1 VPGRTSDRHAGP
13 GGLTRARNLPACLA
27 LLFLGGPAFS
37 QAPRSAPGYVPG
49 RVIVKFRRLASGVT
63 GKVSTTQFA
72 RLPGELGGLL
82 SRYGV
87 ISLKKI
93 FSDVSDHSVV
103 RYSSLLKRDVFVPDL
118 YDWSVLEA
126 PPSIDVEQFAESLK
140 SEPLIEYAGPD
151 YLSRVLETTPNDPDF
166 SQQWHLKNT
175 GQTGGTAGA
184 DVKATFAWDRTTGSS
199 AIKIAILDT
208 GVSKTHADLAAN
220 RIAGYDYIDDDAD
233 PDDTE
238 GHGTHVAGIIAA
250 EGDNGASTTGLMWR
264 AAVMP
269 VRVCGGAGCPDSA
282 IAGGLQYAADNG
294 AKVINMS
301 LGGTTDDPA
310 VKAAVDYAVGLGAL
324 VVAAAGNDG
333 NETPFYPAAYSDVIA
348 VCATDYKDQLAS
360 FSNRGNW
367 VTLCAP
373 GKDILSTAKGG
384 GTALMSGTS
393 MACPMVAGAAGLIL
407 SRSPSALASSVRDLL
422 TAGADNINAQNPTL
436 VGKLGAGRL
445 NVLKSASNAPDVVV
459 FSDNPNDRFVQNGYA
474 LNAFSVQISSDFAP
488 PQVRIF
494 LTDQFNRELGAGN
507 TVSFTVTGQVN
518 VAGGVQLGNISINYP
533 LASQV
538 KLRITLD
545 DTVFVTTRDLVVWD
559 FRELNVIPAGGE
571 AAVWNGVFDPTQ
583 AGKATVRLTLKN
595 AGRVKIQVF
604 TTDATLVKTVAD
616 EDAGVGVRTWSW
628 TGRSERGET
637 LASGLYLIRI
647 RAPGIN
653 ETKKAILV
661 K

>member
-1 VPGRTSDRHAGP
+1 M
-13 GGLTRARNLPACLA
+13 
-27 LLFLGGPAFS
+27 LLSLGGPAFS
-37 QAPRSAPGYVPG
+37 QSSRTASGYVPG

-63 GKVSTTQFA
+63 GKVSAAQFA

-82 SRYGV
+82 SRHGV
-87 ISLKKI
+87 VSLKKI
-93 FSDVSDHSVV
+93 FPDVSDHSVV
-103 RYSSLLKRDVFVPDL
+103 RYSALLKRDVAVPDL
-118 YDWSVLEA
+118 YGWSVLET
-126 PPSIDVEQFAESLK
+126 PPAIGVKPFAESLK
-140 SEPLIEYAGPD
+140 SEPLVEYAGPD
-151 YLSRVLETTPNDPDF
+151 YLSRLLETTPNDPSF

-184 DVKATFAWDRTTGSS
+184 DVKATFAWDRTTGLS

-208 GVSKTHADLAAN
+208 GVSKTHPDLLAS
-220 RIAGYDYIDDDAD
+220 RIAGYDYIDDDGD

-269 VRVCGGAGCPDSA
+269 VRVCGGSGCPDSA
-282 IAGGLQYAADNG
+282 IASGLHYAADNG

-301 LGGTTDDPA
+301 LGGTTDDP
-310 VKAAVDYAVGLGAL
+310 VIKAAVDYAVGLGAL

-333 NETPFYPAAYSDVIA
+333 NETPFYPAAYSNVIS
-348 VCATDYKDQLAS
+348 VCATDDQDQLAS

-373 GKDILSTAKGG
+373 GEDILSTAMGG
-384 GTALMSGTS
+384 GTTLMSGTS

-407 SRSPSALASSVRDLL
+407 SRSPSALASSIRDLL
-422 TAGADNINAQNPTL
+422 TAGADDIDAQNPTL

-445 NVLKSASNAPDVVV
+445 NVLKAASNAPDVVS
-459 FSDNPNDRFVQNGYA
+459 FSASPNDSFVRNGYA

-488 PQVRIF
+488 PQVRVF
-494 LTDQFNRELGAGN
+494 LADQFNRELGAGN

-518 VAGGVQLGNISINYP
+518 VAGSVQLGNLSINYP
-533 LASQV
+533 MASQV
-538 KLRITLD
+538 KLRIALD
-545 DTVFVTTRDLVVWD
+545 DAVFVTTRDLATWD
-559 FRELNVIPAGGE
+559 FRELDVLPAGGE

-604 TTDATLVKTVAD
+604 TTDAALVKTVAD

-628 TGRSERGET
+628 TGRGERGEI

-653 ETKKAILV
+653 EIKKAILV